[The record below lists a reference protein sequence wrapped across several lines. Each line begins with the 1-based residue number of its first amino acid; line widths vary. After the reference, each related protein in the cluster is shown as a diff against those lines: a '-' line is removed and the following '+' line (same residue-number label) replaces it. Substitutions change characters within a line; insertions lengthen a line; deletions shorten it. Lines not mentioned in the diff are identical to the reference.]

1 MELTQAIF
9 LGLVQ
14 GITEVLPISSSGHL
28 VLIPWFFDF
37 SDPGLAFDV
46 ALHLG
51 TLLAILI
58 YFRQDWIDII
68 RGFFA
73 VIGKRHITNQAEKLP
88 FLILVATVPGALAGY
103 FLESQAESA
112 FRNPLLIA
120 ATTFVFALVL
130 LIAEK
135 KGKQKEEQVRG
146 WKDSLI
152 TGVAQALAIVP
163 GVSRSGIT
171 ISGGMFLGFSREAA
185 ARFSFLISVPIILG
199 ATIFS
204 LRTSTWE
211 TFSTPV
217 FWGGFLAAIVASL
230 LSVKFLMNFVR
241 SHKLNIFA
249 YYRFL
254 LVIIIVTAY
263 FLGGK

>member
-1 MELTQAIF
+1 MEITQAIF

-28 VLIPWFFDF
+28 VLVPWFFDF
-37 SDPGLAFDV
+37 SDPGLSFDV

-51 TLLAILI
+51 TLLAILT
-58 YFRQDWIDII
+58 YFRRDWINII
-68 RGFFA
+68 KGFFS
-73 VIGKRHITNQAEKLP
+73 VIKSRKITSPAEKLP
-88 FLILVATVPGALAGY
+88 FFILLATVPGALAGY

-120 ATTFVFALVL
+120 LTTFIFAVIL

-135 KGKQKEEQVRG
+135 TGRKKEDKNRN
-146 WKDSLI
+146 WKNALI

-163 GVSRSGIT
+163 GVSRSGVT
-171 ISGGMFLGFSREAA
+171 MSGGMFLGFNREAA
-185 ARFSFLISVPIILG
+185 ARFSFLISAPIIMG
-199 ATIFS
+199 ATVFS
-204 LRTSTWE
+204 LRDSTLE
-211 TFSTPV
+211 TFASPV
-217 FWGGFLAAIVASL
+217 FWGGFLAAIGASFI
-230 LSVKFLMNFVR
+230 SVKFLMNFVR

-254 LVIIIVTAY
+254 LVIIIVTVY